1 MSDYASDFIAL
12 MESRENWGFKEH
24 EDYLGRARR
33 LSAMILKDVRASGRV
48 PVEVWTLFI
57 AMLPYSDALDALSDL
72 SLVLPNIIKKI
83 ITIKTDRDDLDTA
96 RIITIERL
104 NQLLRKKL
112 HSSILTE
119 QRRAA
124 IEIALRYADGD
135 YQ

>member
-1 MSDYASDFIAL
+1 MADNATDFIRI
-12 MESRENWGFKEH
+12 MESRESWGFKGHDE
-24 EDYLGRARR
+24 YLMKARR
-33 LSAMILKDVRASGRV
+33 LASMILKDVRASSRV
-48 PVEVWTLFI
+48 PVEVWALFI
-57 AMLPYSDALDALSDL
+57 AMLPYSDSLDALSDL

-112 HSSILTE
+112 HNAVLNE

-124 IEIALRYADGD
+124 IQIALRYADGN
-135 YQ
+135 Y